1 MTQFPRPTID
11 IVPTAISG
19 SLGEPVFA
27 AGMLQFPSSY
37 SNCHDVAAATPDQW
51 YRMLKPVAV
60 EGFKALE
67 ISNGW
72 LDIRKLE
79 DGRRSEFAGVLADLD
94 LTAIGCVV
102 ANRSLADRGSRGSH
116 LEFTKD
122 VIASASRLHIPY
134 VCLGLH
140 SMVPRQ
146 PGGPFWFWNERQTR
160 ADLQEWDQTVA
171 ALRQLSVYAEDFG
184 VRVSLE
190 LFPDTFVGSTND
202 ARRMFDAVNHPSF
215 GLNPDLGNFV
225 RLQSDMVDWEQMA
238 LDLLPVTNY
247 WHVKN
252 YAYLEHPQTGLTLT
266 HPAALTAGV
275 INYRKL
281 LTFALQVGYA
291 GPVIIE
297 HYGGDGL
304 AVSGD
309 GLRYLGRVVEAL
321 S

>member
-1 MTQFPRPTID
+1 MTHYPRPPID
-11 IVPTAISG
+11 IVPTAVRG
-19 SLGEPVFA
+19 SLPEPVFA
-27 AGMLQFPSSY
+27 AGMLQFPSAY
-37 SNCHDVAAATPDQW
+37 SNCHDIAAASPEQW
-51 YRMLKPVAV
+51 YRMLKPIAV

-67 ISNGW
+67 IANGW
-72 LDIRKLE
+72 LDIRGL
-79 DGRRSEFAGVLADLD
+79 DAGRCRDFAAVLADLD

-102 ANRSLADRGSRGSH
+102 ANRSLAVRGDRRLH
-116 LEFTKD
+116 LDFSKE
-122 VIASASRLHIPY
+122 VIAAASRLAIPY

-140 SMVPRQ
+140 GMVPRQ
-146 PGGPFWFWNERQTR
+146 PQGPFWFWNQRQSL
-160 ADLQEWDQTVA
+160 ADPQEWDNTVA
-171 ALRQLSVYAEDFG
+171 ALRALCVYAADLG
-184 VRVSLE
+184 VKISLE
-190 LFPDTFVGSTND
+190 LFPDTFAGS
-202 ARRMFDAVNHPSF
+202 AQEALRLFDAVGHPSF

-225 RLQSDMVDWEQMA
+225 RLQSEIIDWEQMA
-238 LDLLPVTNY
+238 LEVLPATNY

-252 YAYLEHPQTGLTLT
+252 YAYLEHPETGLTLT
-266 HPAALTAGV
+266 HPAALPSGV

-281 LTFALQVGYA
+281 LTLALQSGYA